1 MKYSVNQIVNGVRES
16 LPNAKFH
23 LTKDGDL
30 TMSLSG
36 EFVDHE
42 WKKGTFTL

>member
-1 MKYSVNQIVNGVRES
+1 MKYSINEIKNEVRN
-16 LPNAKFH
+16 LFPNAQFH
-23 LTKDGDL
+23 LTEDGDL
-30 TMSLSG
+30 TMSLKG